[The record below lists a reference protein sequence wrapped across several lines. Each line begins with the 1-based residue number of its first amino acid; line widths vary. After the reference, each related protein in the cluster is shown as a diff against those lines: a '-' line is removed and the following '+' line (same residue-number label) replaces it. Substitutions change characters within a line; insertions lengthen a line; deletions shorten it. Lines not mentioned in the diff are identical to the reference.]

1 MTHEEAKQI
10 ALTETNIAREDILE
24 ITVTNF
30 QNKKRKKA
38 GLLVAIQLNIQM
50 DPDTIFVEIYEDP
63 LEINVPDVI

>member
-10 ALTETNIAREDILE
+10 ALTETNIAREDSLE